1 MTENETVIGLT
12 YTVSVEGDN
21 ASASVTQKHY
31 ENVDNFW
38 DLTAQEKWDTLD
50 KLIHKYEDTSS
61 EEMGI
66 KVRGEW
72 RKTRSGRQYD
82 YNSYSAMCEVD
93 NGSTKITKFRSNIRS
108 KFWTYEI
115 QIKDQNFNRVYE
127 ESWEVPV
134 EQNLK
139 EVV

>member
-21 ASASVTQKHY
+21 ASASVTQKHC

-50 KLIHKYEDTSS
+50 KLIHKYETSL

-66 KVRGEW
+66 QVRGEW
-72 RKTRSGRQYD
+72 RKQMAGRSYE
-82 YNSYSAMCEVD
+82 YNSYQAFCEVD
-93 NGSTKITKFRSNIRS
+93 KEWTKISKFRHNIRS
-108 KFWTYEI
+108 KFWNYEI
-115 QIKDQNFNRVYE
+115 QIKDQNFKTIFE